1 MMGILFSYKDSKQV
15 PQPLNVSTFSSRNSR
30 CNNDRTFGPSG
41 FKSLRNHSRSHT
53 SQANPNGLL
62 TKCFVNSSVANL

>member
-15 PQPLNVSTFSSRNSR
+15 PQPLNVSTFSSGNSR
-30 CNNDRTFGPSG
+30 RNNDRTFGPSG
-41 FKSLRNHSRSHT
+41 FRSLRYSRSHT

-62 TKCFVNSSVANL
+62 TKRFLNSSVANL